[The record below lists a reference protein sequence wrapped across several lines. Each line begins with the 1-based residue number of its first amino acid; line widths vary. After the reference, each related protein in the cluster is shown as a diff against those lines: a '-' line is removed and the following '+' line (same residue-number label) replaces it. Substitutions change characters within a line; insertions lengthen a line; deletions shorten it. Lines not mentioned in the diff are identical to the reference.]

1 MKTTMT
7 FFAALLVAALSASAL
22 AMPCRQ
28 SPQAEEVIPSN
39 SQSVRL
45 NVAQTRIARLLPA
58 I

>member
-28 SPQAEEVIPSN
+28 NPQAEEVIPN
-39 SQSVRL
+39 KSQSVRL